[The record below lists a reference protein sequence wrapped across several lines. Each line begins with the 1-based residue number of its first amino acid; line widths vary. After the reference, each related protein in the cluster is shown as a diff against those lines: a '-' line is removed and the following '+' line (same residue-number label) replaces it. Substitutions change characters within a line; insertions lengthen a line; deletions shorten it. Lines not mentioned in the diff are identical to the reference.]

1 VSRLRIAPLAQKHL
15 HGTVFSVNG
24 FSGVQAAAIT
34 PRGKDGE
41 VDFGAAFE
49 LIDHLCRGGANGI
62 LLFGPP
68 GEYPAFTVTERA
80 RLVYLAVKRSR
91 VPVLAGVGTATLDLS
106 LELAHEARDAGAAA
120 LVLPPPLFFRYDQ
133 DDLRA
138 FYRQFAAEAGDDPPI
153 LIYRTEAIEV
163 DTVVD
168 IWDSGRFS
176 GVIDAAG
183 HIDDYDRL
191 VAASVPV
198 LSGDD
203 ALAVR
208 SRGRGMVSAAA
219 CAVPELLAALQ
230 RALCAGVE
238 SDIQALDHSL
248 REFLRWSARFPE
260 PAAVKLAT
268 GLRGLKTGPL
278 IVPLSPHKQK
288 DLDSFRDWFQRWL
301 PTVRKLSANA

>member
-1 VSRLRIAPLAQKHL
+1 LPLRKDV
-15 HGTVFSVNG
+15 HGKVFSVNG

-62 LLFGPP
+62 LLFGAP
-68 GEYPAFTVTERA
+68 GEYPAFTVAERA

-133 DDLRA
+133 DDLRS
-138 FYRQFAAEAGDDPPI
+138 FYRQFAAEAGADPPI
-153 LIYRTEAIEV
+153 LIYRTEAIELE
-163 DTVVD
+163 TVVEL
-168 IWDSGRFS
+168 WQCGRFA
-176 GVIDAAG
+176 GVIDATG
-183 HIDDYDRL
+183 NIDDYERL
-191 VAASVPV
+191 ISACVPV

-203 ALAVR
+203 ALAAR
-208 SRGRGMVSAAA
+208 SAGRGMVSASA
-219 CAVPELLAALQ
+219 CAVPELMAALQ
-230 RALCAGVE
+230 RALCSGNE
-238 SDIQALDHSL
+238 SDIQSLDHSL

-260 PAAVKLAT
+260 PVAVKLAT

-278 IVPLSPHKQK
+278 IVPLSPEKQK

-301 PTVRKLSANA
+301 PAVRKLSTNA